1 VLQLMMV
8 AIDIKI
14 AQQQVQALVLQLMMV
29 AIDIKIAQQQVQA
42 LVLQQVVQQQLV
54 QALVQQVVQ
63 QLVQAAVLRVE
74 VTCDKNII
82 IIPRRLAVSNIQKC
96 LTCCKKVI
104 NLIFYER
111 YTVDVIAYHHNV
123 TKQQAIIMS

>member
-1 VLQLMMV
+1 V
-8 AIDIKI
+8 
-14 AQQQVQALVLQLMMV
+14 QQQVQALVQ
-29 AIDIKIAQQQVQA
+29 
-42 LVLQQVVQQQLV
+42 
-54 QALVQQVVQ
+54 Q

-74 VTCDKNII
+74 VTCDKNTI